1 MFKIIY
7 FEKYFVRVPL
17 YLLKLPVMF
26 LNEGLILHPDFHP
39 ESLVLT
45 ELNKSLGGGVGGV
58 TLTVL
63 LLPGLNTSSEA
74 TALISIGSQISPPT
88 PLTGPGKVTKPGM
101 SAYRTIET
109 G

>member
-1 MFKIIY
+1 M
-7 FEKYFVRVPL
+7 VPL

-45 ELNKSLGGGVGGV
+45 ELTKSLGGGVGGV

-63 LLPGLNTSSEA
+63 LLPGLNKSSED
-74 TALISIGSQISPPT
+74 TALLSIGSQISPPT
-88 PLTGPGKVTKPGM
+88 HPAGSGKVTQPGM
-101 SAYRTIET
+101 IGERTS
-109 G
+109 

>member
-1 MFKIIY
+1 
-7 FEKYFVRVPL
+7 
-17 YLLKLPVMF
+17 MF
-26 LNEGLILHPDFHP
+26 LNVGFVFDPDFHP
-39 ESLVLT
+39 ESLLLT

-63 LLPGLNTSSEA
+63 LLPGLNKSSED
-74 TALISIGSQISPPT
+74 TALLSIGSQISPPT

-101 SAYRTIET
+101 SPYRTIET